1 MSFTIY
7 PKEGEPFCLEFA
19 KFEFDGTNFA
29 FYGSRTSGARPSE
42 HAFMSVAHV
51 AAIVSSRI
59 VSGRYGDE
67 RRYRVY
73 LKGRPQTIEVVAHE
87 FDLTGEAVIFY
98 WLSVGSNNLEREVVG
113 NFYLAKS
120 EVLAIFPV
128 DGLGY

>member
-7 PKEGEPFCLEFA
+7 PKEGELFCLEFA

-42 HAFMSVAHV
+42 HAYVSVGDV
-51 AAIVSSRI
+51 AAIVPSQIAFGS
-59 VSGRYGDE
+59 YADE
-67 RRYRVY
+67 TRYRVH
-73 LKGRPQTIEVVAHE
+73 LKRRTQTIEVVAHE
-87 FDLTGEAVIFY
+87 FDLTGETVVFY
-98 WLSVGSNNLEREVVG
+98 WLPIRNNQPERVEVE